1 MSTPSFRPAW
11 WIPGPHAQTLWGK
24 LVRRQRPV
32 PTRIERWDT
41 DDGDFLDIHRLAGP
55 PGAPR
60 VLILHGLEGTIRSHY
75 AQGLLGEMRRRG
87 WSADLLIWRSCGAEP
102 NRAPR
107 FYHSGET
114 TDLTY
119 VVDRLVAEHPNDPLA
134 ITGVSL
140 GGNVLLKFLGERGAN
155 LPKQLVAAAAVS
167 VPFDLGRGC
176 TYIDQGFSR
185 IYQKYFMDSLKEKTR
200 EKVSRYPHLL
210 DASRID
216 SLRTL
221 REFDNALT
229 APLHGF
235 RDADDYYNQSSS
247 IHFLGGIRIKT
258 LLLNAVD
265 DPFLPPDVLTDVVRI
280 AARNPCL
287 RAEFPEHGGHAGFI
301 GGSNPLRPDYYLE
314 RRVGEFL
321 ANSFAEQ

>member
-24 LVRRQRPV
+24 LVRRQHQA
-32 PTRIERWDT
+32 PTRIERWNT
-41 DDGDFLDIHRLAGP
+41 ADGDFLDIHRLAGA

-75 AQGLLGEMRRRG
+75 AQGLLNEMRHRG
-87 WSADLLIWRSCGAEP
+87 WSADLLIWRSCGNEP

-119 VVDRLVAEHPNDPLA
+119 VVDRLIAEHPNDQLA

-140 GGNVLLKFLGERGAN
+140 GGNVLLKFLGERGTN
-155 LPKQLVAAAAVS
+155 LPKQLVTAAAVS

-176 TYIDQGFSR
+176 TYIDQGFSK

-210 DASRID
+210 DASQID
-216 SLRTL
+216 HLRTL

-235 RDADDYYNQSSS
+235 RDADDYYDQSSS
-247 IHFLGGIRIKT
+247 IHFLDRINIKT
-258 LLLNAVD
+258 LLLNAID
-265 DPFLPPDVLTDVVRI
+265 DPFLPPDVLTDVARI

-287 RAEFPEHGGHAGFI
+287 HAEFPEHGGHAGFV
-301 GGSNPLRPDYYLE
+301 GGSNPLRPVYYLE

-321 ANSFAEQ
+321 ANSFAKQ